1 MLSHFA
7 VSRRNQYTKNIQV
20 IALLIPYVNTIEK
33 ISFHY
38 NFISIFCE
46 HHQNMEEDKNEKE
59 RQLLGIS
66 FYSEETGG
74 KVAKSTV
81 IVVHHCRAH

>member
-1 MLSHFA
+1 M
-7 VSRRNQYTKNIQV
+7 
-20 IALLIPYVNTIEK
+20 ALLIPCVNTIEK

-59 RQLLGIS
+59 RQLFGIS
-66 FYSEETGG
+66 FYPEETGG
-74 KVAKSTV
+74 KIAEYGHRRSSFAQKR
-81 IVVHHCRAH
+81 IKDH